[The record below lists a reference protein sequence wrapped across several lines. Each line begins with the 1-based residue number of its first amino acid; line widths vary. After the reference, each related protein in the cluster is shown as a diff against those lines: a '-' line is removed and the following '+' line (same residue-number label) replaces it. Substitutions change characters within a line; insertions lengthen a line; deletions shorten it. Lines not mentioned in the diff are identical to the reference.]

1 MIARF
6 LLALMAVTFIT
17 STAWARG
24 IVSEVQYYT
33 DIEVLFSES
42 AAKCG
47 FKDAEDFKAPIAERL
62 SSLDVPQNP
71 DARTRVILNITSK
84 ASGLLDQRC
93 VAFMDLQLQADL
105 AAEFVDATAIQSNDE
120 IFSIASERG
129 YVFPVIFYQTGAL
142 LNELA
147 PSMHE
152 EALKALDIL
161 LNNLADARK
170 LR

>member
-1 MIARF
+1 MVLRF
-6 LLALMAVTFIT
+6 LLGVVVTMVLA
-17 STAWARG
+17 SPVLARG

-33 DIEVLFSES
+33 EIKVLFSENAS
-42 AAKCG
+42 KCG
-47 FKDAEDFKAPIAERL
+47 FKEADAFAEPIAARL
-62 SSLDVPQNP
+62 SSLDIPQNA

-93 VAFMDLQLQADL
+93 VAFMELQLQADL
-105 AAEFVDATAIQSNDE
+105 NAEFVDATAVQGKDE
-120 IFSIASERG
+120 IFAIASERG
-129 YVFPVIFYQTGAL
+129 YVFPVIFFQTGAL

-147 PSMHE
+147 PSMQE
-152 EALKALDIL
+152 ESLKVLDLL